1 MKHIIIYIFFFAGFL
16 FLGSCKKYVEVD
28 PPRTSL
34 SDELVFT
41 DDKTAES
48 SLTGLYSTMNSYS
61 SSFANTQANFYPS
74 MSADDFQVATANTT
88 ADEFKENGL
97 TIGNSVVSG
106 LWSQPYSLIYHA
118 NAVIEGLNKSTTVS
132 LAKSTQLM
140 GEAKFLRAFFY
151 FYLVNYFGDV
161 PLVTNT
167 DFLINTSL
175 PRTKADLVYDAIIK
189 DLLDAQAALSDNY
202 PQTERIRANKGAA
215 TALLARVYLY
225 RSQWDKAEIESA
237 KVIDDAKY
245 VLQTNINNVFLRTS
259 TEAIWQL
266 QAINT
271 STAGPINTW
280 EGYSIIPINAT
291 TAPGYVMYPNF
302 ISSFES
308 LTDKRYLNWLKAYT
322 PAVGPTVFYPFK
334 YKVRTG
340 TVTEFSMVLRK
351 AEQYLIRAEARAQL
365 NNLSGAKS
373 DIDEI
378 RIRAGLP
385 ILGAGLTK
393 DQILLAVEKERKLEL
408 FSEWGHRW
416 FDLKRT
422 GRVITVL
429 GAFKTA
435 VSTDDQLYPIPLN
448 ATLTNNNLVQNP
460 GYF

>member
-1 MKHIIIYIFFFAGFL
+1 MKHSVIYTFFFAGFL
-16 FLGSCKKYVEVD
+16 FLGSCKKYVEVA

-48 SLTGLYSTMNSYS
+48 SLTGLYSTMNSYT
-61 SSFANTQANFYPS
+61 SSFANTQASFYPS
-74 MSADDFQVATANTT
+74 MSADDFQAATASTT
-88 ADEFKENGL
+88 SDEFKDNGL
-97 TIGNSVVSG
+97 TIGNSVASG

-118 NAVIEGLNKSTTVS
+118 NAVIEGLNKSKSVS
-132 LAKSTQLM
+132 AAKSAQLV

-167 DFLINTSL
+167 DFLVNTSL
-175 PRTKADLVYDAIIK
+175 PRTKSDIVYDAIIQ

-225 RSQWDKAEIESA
+225 RSQWDKAETESA
-237 KVIDDAKY
+237 KVIADAKY

-280 EGYSIIPINAT
+280 EAYSIIPINAT

-308 LTDKRYLNWLKAYT
+308 LTDKRYVNWLKAYT
-322 PAVGPTVFYPFK
+322 PTVGPTVYYPYK

-340 TVTEFSMVLRK
+340 TVTEYAMVLRK

-365 NNLSGAKS
+365 NNLAGAKA

-385 ILGAGLTK
+385 VLAAGLTR
-393 DQILLAVEKERKLEL
+393 DQLLLAVEKERKLEL
-408 FSEWGHRW
+408 FTEWGHRW
-416 FDLKRT
+416 FDLIRT
-422 GRVITVL
+422 GRAIPVL
-429 GAFKTA
+429 GAFKTG
-435 VSTDDQLYPIPLN
+435 VSTNDLVYPIPLD
-448 ATLTNNNLVQNP
+448 AMLTNNNLVQNP
-460 GYF
+460 GY